1 MEFFIRELRLS
12 ARTLSKSPVF
22 TTMAVLTLAL
32 GIGANAAIFSFFKST
47 ALHPLP
53 FPEAE
58 RLVNVHG
65 TVVRD
70 GKVELRG
77 TSYPDFQDWV
87 AQARSVESMAG
98 FSREAFNLVE
108 EGSAERVEVDM
119 VTPDYFRVYGFAPQI
134 GRTFR
139 KEENQAPNGAPV
151 AVLSHR
157 LWQQRF
163 GSDPGVL
170 GKTLILSGVSL
181 QVIGVMPERFRGS
194 WGDTDLWIPVHKAA
208 DLMPNRAP
216 RVFESRDSRWLDVAA
231 RLAPGKT
238 ADELQSEMTAIS
250 SRLAQEYADTNAD
263 RGAKIIPL
271 EEDLLGEVQGTFRL
285 LFGAVALVLLI
296 ACTNVTNLLMAR
308 TTNRRKEVAIRAAI
322 GAPRSRLVL
331 LVAAETLLLG
341 ILGGIVGLGV
351 GRIGVAL
358 LQRYSPLELPEYVEV
373 GVDPVVFGFALVLSL
388 LAGLLLGLLPA
399 AQVIKTD
406 LTGTL
411 KDARGAAKEGLGGIR
426 RLRSQNLLVAAEVAV
441 AVPVLIGA
449 GLVLQSFRQQQSV
462 EPGFS
467 SEELLTFQ
475 VHLPP
480 GIYPEEKSIAMAQRL
495 HERVKVLPG
504 VETVALASDL
514 PLGGD
519 SRARL
524 IGIEDQL
531 ARDPESEVRVY
542 EHLVSPEFF
551 AATRIPLLQG
561 SSFAPRASGQPSQE
575 VIVSKALAEEAWP
588 GQSPLGKRIVNG
600 EDQWIVVGVA
610 GDVRYRSL
618 LPDPEGSPDDPD
630 IYRPILQT
638 GIANLGVI
646 VKSQSDPAALTN
658 QVRQAVRELDPALP
672 VFEIT
677 TMQQAVAEETALGRF
692 SSLLFGLFGAL
703 ALFLIGIG
711 IYGVT
716 NYSVSQRRRE
726 IGIRMAI
733 GARPGQVLMQ
743 VLREGLWITLLGLSL
758 GLFAAYASTRLL
770 QNILFG
776 VSATD
781 ALTFVAGVLIVL
793 ALALLACY
801 APARRASRLDP
812 LLSLKQE

>member
-1 MEFFIRELRLS
+1 MEFFIQDLRLS
-12 ARTLSKSPVF
+12 ARTLAKSPVF

-58 RLVNVHG
+58 RLVNIHG
-65 TVVRD
+65 TLVRD
-70 GKVELRG
+70 GEMELRG
-77 TSYPDFQDWV
+77 TSYPDFRDWA
-87 AQARSVESMAG
+87 AQARSVESIAG
-98 FSREAFNLVE
+98 FSQDEFNLVGE
-108 EGSAERVEVDM
+108 ESAERVEVGM
-119 VTPDYFRVYGFAPQI
+119 VTPGYFRVYGFTPQI
-134 GRTFR
+134 GRAFR
-139 KEENQAPNGAPV
+139 EEENQAPSGTPV
-151 AVLSHR
+151 TVLSHR

-170 GKTLILSGVSL
+170 GKTLILSGVSF

-194 WGDTDLWIPVHKAA
+194 WGDTDLWIPVRKAA

-216 RVFESRDSRWLDVAA
+216 EVFDSRGSRWLEVIA
-231 RLAPGKT
+231 RLAPGR
-238 ADELQSEMTAIS
+238 APEELQSEMSAIS
-250 SRLAQEYADTNAD
+250 SRLSQEYADTNVN

-322 GAPRSRLVL
+322 GAPRSRLAL

-341 ILGGIVGLGV
+341 LLGGIVGLGV
-351 GRIGVAL
+351 GRIGVSL
-358 LQRYSPLELPEYVEV
+358 LQRYSPLELPEFVEV

-388 LAGLLLGLLPA
+388 LTGLLLGLLPA
-399 AQVIKTD
+399 AQVINTD
-406 LTGTL
+406 LTRTL
-411 KDARGAAKEGLGGIR
+411 KDARGAAQEGLGGIR
-426 RLRSQNLLVAAEVAV
+426 RLRSQNLLVAAEVAI

-449 GLVLQSFRQQQSV
+449 GLVLQSFHQQQSI

-480 GIYPEEKSIAMAQRL
+480 GVYPEGESIAAAQRL
-495 HERVKVLPG
+495 HERIKVLPG
-504 VETVALASDL
+504 VDTVALASDL
-514 PLGGD
+514 PLSGT
-519 SRARL
+519 SSARL
-524 IGIEDQL
+524 VAIEDQL

-542 EHLVSPEFF
+542 QHLVSPEFF
-551 AATRIPLLQG
+551 AATGIPLLQG
-561 SSFAPRASGQPSQE
+561 SGFTPHAPGEPSQE
-575 VIVSKALAEEAWP
+575 VVVSKALADEAWP

-600 EDQWIVVGVA
+600 SEKWIVVGVA

-618 LPDPEGSPDDPD
+618 LPDPEGNPDDPD

-638 GIANLGVI
+638 GVAKLGVV
-646 VKSQSDPAALTN
+646 VKSRSDPAALTN
-658 QVRQAVRELDPALP
+658 QVRQAVRELDPSLP
-672 VFEIT
+672 VFEVT
-677 TMQQAVAEETALGRF
+677 TMREAVAEETALGRF

-733 GARPGQVLMQ
+733 GARPAQVLLQ
-743 VLREGLWITLLGLSL
+743 VLREGLWIVLMGLGL
-758 GLFAAYASTRLL
+758 GLFTAYASTRLL

-776 VSATD
+776 VGATD
-781 ALTFVAGVLIVL
+781 ILTFVAGVLIVL
-793 ALALLACY
+793 ALSVLACY